1 MGLKRAISKNST
13 ILQFLTRFC
22 SSFLLVFLI
31 IQFLGFLCTWGVSLL
46 ITCYLWSF
54 SAVLDFSLVYYI
66 YFLCSWINFY
76 VHHKHFHF
84 YVRLSVCRSNWYNT
98 KHIERDASIRYYREL
113 RVKRWMPIWRVP
125 YLSDFPLLFY
135 GKGVSRNITFL
146 IRNYNVCFMLYNL
159 EFWRP

>member
-1 MGLKRAISKNST
+1 MLLLHIYPHRWGWKG
-13 ILQFLTRFC
+13 RFRGTQLFC
-22 SSFLLVFLI
+22 NFWQDFALLFSLVFLI

-84 YVRLSVCRSNWYNT
+84 SVRLSVCRSNWYNT
-98 KHIERDASIRYYREL
+98 KHIERETPLSDTTENWGLNDGCQFGACHIFLIFRYYS
-113 RVKRWMPIWRVP
+113 M
-125 YLSDFPLLFY
+125 
-135 GKGVSRNITFL
+135 GKVFHGILPSL
-146 IRNYNVCFMLYNL
+146 
-159 EFWRP
+159 